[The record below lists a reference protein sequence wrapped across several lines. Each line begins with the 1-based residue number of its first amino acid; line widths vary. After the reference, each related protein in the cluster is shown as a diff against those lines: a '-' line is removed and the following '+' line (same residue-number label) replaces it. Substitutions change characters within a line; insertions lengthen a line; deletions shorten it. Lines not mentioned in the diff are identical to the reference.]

1 MLRLMLSGKIHRA
14 TVTSVDP
21 DYEGSVTIDADLM
34 DAAGIISYEQ
44 VHIWDITNGVRLIT
58 YAVPAE
64 HGSGEIGINGA
75 AAKIIKKGDKVII
88 VSFKMID
95 DTQARDYKPRIV
107 FVDKKNAFKEI
118 KGRRP
123 RT

>member
-21 DYEGSVTIDADLM
+21 DYEGSITIDADLM
-34 DAAGIISYEQ
+34 DAAGIIPYEE
-44 VHIWDITNGVRLIT
+44 VHVWDITNGVRLIT
-58 YAVPAE
+58 YAVEAE

-75 AAKIIKKGDKVII
+75 AAKVMKKGDKVII

-95 DTQARDYKPRIV
+95 EGQARDNKPRII

-118 KGRRP
+118 KGRRS

>member
-1 MLRLMLSGKIHRA
+1 MMRLMLSGKIHRA

-34 DAAGIISYEQ
+34 DAAGMIPYEQ
-44 VHIWDITNGVRLIT
+44 VHIWDITNGARLIT

-75 AAKIIKKGDKVII
+75 AAKITKKGDKVII

-107 FVDKKNAFKEI
+107 FVDKKNAFKEM
-118 KGRRP
+118 
-123 RT
+123 